1 MVFLKRIYSKPDGL
15 FDPVDFK
22 QGINVIYGE
31 KSETSRH
38 QDSLNYIGKSTFID
52 LINFCLLSNIPPR
65 LKRAKSFLDEHSIV
79 LEIEIDGVGY
89 SIERNTK
96 KPSIIYWGRTN
107 QGKSE
112 YQLNDL
118 KRELCDL
125 FFKDNNYK
133 GYYNNE
139 WFRQLLPFFIKVQ
152 QKGKNIYKN
161 AVNYIE
167 GMKTLEAIQY
177 HLFLLGIDNTLA
189 KDNCNLTVELK
200 RREPVVK
207 EIESFVK
214 ETYKLQ
220 DIQDANNM
228 VSKLERD
235 IKRLS
240 ENINVFKLGEQY
252 ADIEKQANKITE
264 KINEYIFRNH
274 QDRRKIES
282 YKKSFEQDI
291 KISPS
296 KVERIYKELNEQLG
310 FSIKKTLQQ
319 AVDFKNNLIKSRQ
332 NFISDEIRKL
342 ESDLQQRESEINK
355 LDGER
360 AKLFGFLAE
369 KEAIK
374 DLTNAFYLLNKK
386 KEEISQI
393 ESKLQ
398 TYNDFHREILDLK
411 ENEARLDK
419 DINNFII
426 KTQGEIGIFR
436 TIFHALYNT
445 LYVEQKDRAIFN
457 IAAKLKSDAKF
468 DIKIDAP
475 GIYSEGKNRGCILLY
490 DLAVIFQAIQ
500 KGRTFPGFLIHDGI
514 FDGIHKSHFVALMNY
529 LEIKSSKDNF
539 QYIFTA
545 NKEDIFMK
553 DALNCG
559 ELTFDLKNKA
569 IAIYTPENKLFKR
582 DF

>member
-1 MVFLKRIYSKPDGL
+1 MVFLKRIYSKPEGL

-22 QGINVIYGE
+22 HGINVIYGE
-31 KSETSRH
+31 KTETSR
-38 QDSLNYIGKSTFID
+38 QQESLNSIGKSTFID
-52 LINFCLLSNIPPR
+52 LINFCLLSNISPR
-65 LKRAKSFLDEHSIV
+65 LKIAKSFLDDYSIV

-96 KPSIIYWGRTN
+96 KSSIIFWGRTN

-112 YQLNDL
+112 YQINDL

-125 FFKDNNYK
+125 FFKVNNYK
-133 GYYNNE
+133 GYYSNE

-161 AVNYIE
+161 AVNYID

-189 KDNCNLTVELK
+189 KDNYHLTVELK
-200 RREPVVK
+200 KRKPVVE
-207 EIESFVK
+207 EIERFVK

-220 DIQDANNM
+220 DIQDANNT
-228 VSKLERD
+228 VSKLERE

-240 ENINVFKLGEQY
+240 ENINVFKLGDQY
-252 ADIEKQANKITE
+252 DDIEKQANKLTE

-274 QDRRKIES
+274 QDRRKIDS
-282 YKKSFEQDI
+282 YKNSFEQDI

-310 FSIKKTLQQ
+310 VAIKKTLQE
-319 AVDFKNNLIKSRQ
+319 AIDFKNNLIKSRQ

-342 ESDLQQRESEINK
+342 ESDLHQRESEINK
-355 LDGER
+355 LDEER
-360 AKLFGFLAE
+360 ARLFGFLSE

-374 DLTNAFYLLNKK
+374 DLTNAFSLLNKR

-393 ESKLQ
+393 KSKLQ
-398 TYNDFHREILDLK
+398 TYNDFHREILDLR
-411 ENEARLDK
+411 ENEAKLDK
-419 DINNFII
+419 NINNFII
-426 KTQGEIGIFR
+426 EKQKDIDIFGA
-436 TIFHALYNT
+436 IFHTLYNT
-445 LYVEQKDRAIFN
+445 LYVEQRDRAIFN
-457 IAAKLKSDAKF
+457 IAAKLKTDAKF

-490 DLAVIFQAIQ
+490 DLAVLFQAIQ

-529 LEIKSSKDNF
+529 LEVESSKKNF

-553 DALNCG
+553 EALNCG
-559 ELTFDLKNKA
+559 ELIFDLENKA